1 MEKIGNE
8 EIEKMVKEWYAKN
21 AEYEWQRLVQDPYHQ
36 IEFIVT
42 MYFLKKYLPKNG
54 LVLDAGGGPGRYTI
68 ELAKKGY
75 DVILLDLVPELLELA
90 KENVRKAGVE
100 QKVKEIIEGS
110 IVDLSMFEDEKF
122 DAVLCLGGVLCHIL
136 DNKLREKAAKELTRV
151 AKNKAPIFVSVISR
165 LGVLKTILIEF
176 PNSIKYCKHYWEIG
190 DYIPGIH
197 GEGFTAAHWFL
208 PEELKELFESQGVKT
223 LEMVALEGLS
233 SHHPKETNKLARDPE
248 KWKIW
253 IETLLSTCNHPSI
266 IGASEHFMLIGKK
279 NQKY

>member
-42 MYFLKKYLPKNG
+42 MHFLKKYLPKNG

-136 DNKLREKAAKELTRV
+136 DKKLREKAAKELTRV

-176 PNSIKYCKHYWEIG
+176 PNSIKYCRHHWEIG

-208 PEELKELFESQGVKT
+208 PEELKELFENQGVKT

-279 NQKY
+279 CQKY

>member
-42 MYFLKKYLPKNG
+42 MHFLKKYLPKNG
-54 LVLDAGGGPGRYTI
+54 LVLDAGGGPGRYAI

-136 DNKLREKAAKELTRV
+136 DKKLREKAAKELTRV

-165 LGVLKTILIEF
+165 LGVLKTINF
-176 PNSIKYCKHYWEIG
+176 PIQLNTVNITG
-190 DYIPGIH
+190 
-197 GEGFTAAHWFL
+197 
-208 PEELKELFESQGVKT
+208 
-223 LEMVALEGLS
+223 
-233 SHHPKETNKLARDPE
+233 KLAIISQESME
-248 KWKIW
+248 KA
-253 IETLLSTCNHPSI
+253 LRRR
-266 IGASEHFMLIGKK
+266 IGSFRKS
-279 NQKY
+279 